1 MYSKLNEIY
10 ARTRMDMFAMAI
22 SYAIDKGVEFVSQ
35 MEDNEIDELKGNGL
49 MTDDFCK
56 ALVRLSRDIAQATDS
71 GTELIQFADAKGIFE
86 TEYYTNGEK
95 LSRDTLEK
103 MVRKLLESI
112 LYGECD
118 FPNSEEEAKESIA
131 DYLEVEVESIEKLLE
146 Y

>member
-112 LYGECD
+112 LYGEYD